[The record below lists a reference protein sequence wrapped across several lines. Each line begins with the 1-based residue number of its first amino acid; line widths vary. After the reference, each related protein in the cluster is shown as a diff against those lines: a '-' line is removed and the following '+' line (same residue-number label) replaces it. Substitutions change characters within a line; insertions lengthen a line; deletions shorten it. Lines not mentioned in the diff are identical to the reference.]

1 MEEILNVIL
10 DKLAADVP
18 ELRWIDI
25 NLGQMATE
33 NPPVDYPCAL
43 IDVTDIDYTTA
54 GMHRQVGEARIEIE
68 LYFIVRSPSNTA
80 APEKMREQAFGHFG
94 TVKKVYKALEGVSGE
109 SFGGLNRVKVRRNK
123 TYYPRPFT
131 LVFRCSVEDRGAV
144 PTYRKLTEVVP
155 GISAENK

>member
-54 GMHRQVGEARIEIE
+54 GMRRQVGEARIEIE
-68 LYFIVRSPSNTA
+68 LYFIVRSPSNAA

-109 SFGGLNRVKVRRNK
+109 SFGGLNRVQVRRDK
-123 TYYPRPFT
+123 GYYPRSFT
-131 LVFRCSVEDRGAV
+131 LVFRCSVEDREAV
-144 PTYRKLTEVVP
+144 PKYRKLPGVVP
-155 GISAENK
+155 GISVENK